1 MHNLSLVLFT
11 IFAQAAVGMVLLL
24 SLMPTVAPQPEGAP
38 LRSVN
43 AHKNF
48 RAGSAIA
55 LALLAVGVVFSL
67 LHLSDKLISY
77 YSIANVESSW
87 LSREIIMVGLFGVAT
102 LWLVASGKRVAAVVA
117 TLLGLGLVYV
127 MAMIYQTPPIPFW
140 HTNLTMYV
148 FFTSALVLGA
158 ATLLAMQAMHGD
170 LCGILATI
178 FMVGAA
184 LRVCL
189 GVAQLVNGFESAA
202 ELPLMYMHLAGIT
215 VAMVLVFMANRIR
228 AGQKSPS
235 TGAGAILL
243 AAALVWAAE
252 IAARI
257 MFYSSITS
265 LTM

>member
-1 MHNLSLVLFT
+1 MHNISLVLFT

-24 SLMPTVAPQPEGAP
+24 SLMPTVAQQPEGAP
-38 LRSVN
+38 LRAAN

-55 LALLAVGVVFSL
+55 LAFLAIGVVFSL

-77 YSIANVESSW
+77 YSIANVTTSW
-87 LSREIIMVGLFGVAT
+87 LSREIIMVGLFGVAA
-102 LWLVASGKRVAAVVA
+102 LWLVVSGKRVAAVTA
-117 TLLGLGLVYV
+117 TLMGLGLVYV
-127 MAMIYQTPPIPFW
+127 MSMIYQTPPIPFW

-148 FFTSALVLGA
+148 FFTSALILGA
-158 ATLLAMQAMHGD
+158 ATLLALQAMRGD
-170 LCGILATI
+170 MCGVLAIIL
-178 FMVGAA
+178 MVAGA

-202 ELPLMYMHLAGIT
+202 ELPLVYMHLAGIT
-215 VAMVLVFMANRIR
+215 LAMGAVFLGSRIR
-228 AGQKSPS
+228 AGQNSAS
-235 TGAGAILL
+235 TGAGTMLL

-257 MFYSSITS
+257 MFYASVTS